1 MIRFL
6 PLKLTAKK
14 NIAVTRTGGK
24 KGTDLTLP
32 GDGERAERVMTPGVR
47 GQGSVL

>member
-1 MIRFL
+1 M
-6 PLKLTAKK
+6 T
-14 NIAVTRTGGK
+14 VTRTGGK

-32 GDGERAERVMTPGVR
+32 GDGERAVRVMTAGVR